1 MRYSKHGG
9 HSSCNSAVSIVISIH
24 FLQDSDSRYDMHLAI
39 RELQSTVIATFF
51 SLTAVITPLS
61 YTARLGNVGIFR
73 CAVTGS
79 NIISWYINELPS
91 GYPSIRRRGIYASR
105 QTSINATWIQSS
117 LTIPATWEN
126 NGVSIDCAALLDG
139 PQTHGISELAT
150 FHVQG
155 PLLPP
160 ANLTLEVLQDQ
171 TYLILRWSPHSGN
184 ESTITMYTVYVN
196 VSHTGAVTHYNTS
209 MRNYTIRNSCG
220 DVSFKV
226 TAWDNIGEGSTA
238 AFLAYRHNSTGEELL
253 HFTSCKLLH
262 VTVLA
267 R

>member
-1 MRYSKHGG
+1 M
-9 HSSCNSAVSIVISIH
+9 
-24 FLQDSDSRYDMHLAI
+24 
-39 RELQSTVIATFF
+39 E
-51 SLTAVITPLS
+51 
-61 YTARLGNVGIFR
+61 IFH
-73 CAVTGS
+73 CAVTGN

-91 GYPSIRRRGIYASR
+91 GYPSVRRRGIYTSR
-105 QTSINATWIQSS
+105 QNSINTPWIQSS
-117 LTIPATWEN
+117 LTVPATWEN
-126 NGVSIDCAALLDG
+126 HGVSIDCAALLDG

-160 ANLTLEVLQDQ
+160 ANLTLEVSQDQ
-171 TYLILRWSPHSGN
+171 KYLILRWNPPPGN
-184 ESTITMYTVYVN
+184 ESIITMYTVYVN

>member
-1 MRYSKHGG
+1 MFH
-9 HSSCNSAVSIVISIH
+9 
-24 FLQDSDSRYDMHLAI
+24 
-39 RELQSTVIATFF
+39 
-51 SLTAVITPLS
+51 
-61 YTARLGNVGIFR
+61 

-79 NIISWYINELPS
+79 NIISWYINESPS
-91 GYPSIRRRGIYASR
+91 GYPSVRKRGIYTSR
-105 QTSINATWIQSS
+105 QTSINTTWIQSS

-160 ANLTLEVLQDQ
+160 ANLTLEVSQDQ
-171 TYLILRWSPHSGN
+171 KYLILRWNPPSGN

-209 MRNYTIRNSCG
+209 MRNYTIRNPCSN
-220 DVSFKV
+220 VSFIRSQHGMMLV
-226 TAWDNIGEGSTA
+226 RELHA
-238 AFLAYRHNSTGEELL
+238 ATFLSYRHNSTGEKLL
-253 HFTSCKLLH
+253 LSTSCCCMLQY
-262 VTVLA
+262 
-267 R
+267 